1 MVKDPPASEGAA
13 GDMSLIPGLGRSVG
27 GEKGNPLQYSCR
39 NNPMDRGAWWARGDG
54 VAELDMTELLSMH
67 GRIL

>member
-1 MVKDPPASEGAA
+1 MVKDPPASEGPA
-13 GDMSLIPGLGRSVG
+13 GDMSSIPGLGRSVG